1 MSIMIRFFFFLLL
14 SLNVVALQF
23 FQPTD
28 GQNTVKP
35 KLGRSGQ
42 PLPTTPILTQLS
54 KDAKSGNIR
63 AQLSYQLLPLFQSD
77 ILWLIY
83 IVQL

>member
-1 MSIMIRFFFFLLL
+1 MIRFFFFLLLL

-54 KDAKSGNIR
+54 KDA
-63 AQLSYQLLPLFQSD
+63 ALPLHTK
-77 ILWLIY
+77 ILPVLNSSQCQPRYHTI
-83 IVQL
+83 LPN